1 MPPPPPS
8 PSADL
13 SHLISPSKAA
23 QHQQTTNAWN
33 QITSF
38 LSTLYPAISPSTLK
52 SIERNAATLKS
63 LQALLDANSR
73 ADGRRRGLHEER
85 VRQLRV
91 YEECEV
97 KRGPEQKLLQELKA
111 SLPEMARTS
120 LSEITE
126 ASVKLGYMPDAQVG
140 SDDVTSVL
148 SKRIIEL
155 TQRLFQL
162 QSQLSDLTALRRKF
176 EDERQTIE
184 LEMAKLREP
193 MASIDDYDDRDS
205 PITDLSASR
214 AEKPSLDALL
224 SQTSN
229 LATSTKHL
237 SLKIREYQDRIAALT
252 QSVYTQTENK
262 NEITIED
269 IRYKK
274 QVVQQR
280 REEME
285 KLEDRL
291 RDFHGLPPDV
301 DTSREEVRRVRGE
314 LEEWRRRRE
323 AMFEDLSGH

>member
-1 MPPPPPS
+1 MPPS
-8 PSADL
+8 PSSDL
-13 SHLISPSKAA
+13 SYLISPSKAA

-52 SIERNAATLKS
+52 SIERNAATLNS

-126 ASVKLGYMPDAQVG
+126 ASVKLGYMPDVH
-140 SDDVTSVL
+140 DDVTTVL

-155 TQRLFQL
+155 TQHLFQL
-162 QSQLSDLTALRRKF
+162 QSQLSDFTELRRKF

-193 MASIDDYDDRDS
+193 TVSIDDDDDGDS
-205 PITDLSASR
+205 PIADLSASR

-269 IRYKK
+269 IQYKK

-285 KLEDRL
+285 KLEARL